1 VLHRHADDA
10 ASNKSTA
17 AGSGSI
23 ATTRMNTAAPTQ
35 IVLELIAQRVIKA
48 ARRDDWS
55 LDDRDA
61 LLFVLQQGWPACDV
75 AGTSSAARRH
85 GSTNCADG
93 RLREPRSSMPSTS
106 SSTMAR
112 IFAISHSWTETRR
125 GRAADLAIRIGLG
138 QWRFRRWSP
147 TTMAAAPPAVRCDHH
162 PITSGDKA
170 SVNRLIIRRIAP
182 KNAVI
187 LASPTTQY
195 EQEIRL
201 TG

>member
-35 IVLELIAQRVIKA
+35 IVLELIAQRVIEA

-55 LDDRDA
+55 VDDRDA
-61 LLFVLQQGWPACDV
+61 LLFVLRQGWPACDV

-93 RLREPRSSMPSTS
+93 RLREPRS
-106 SSTMAR
+106 
-112 IFAISHSWTETRR
+112 
-125 GRAADLAIRIGLG
+125 LG
-138 QWRFRRWSP
+138 
-147 TTMAAAPPAVRCDHH
+147 
-162 PITSGDKA
+162 
-170 SVNRLIIRRIAP
+170 
-182 KNAVI
+182 
-187 LASPTTQY
+187 
-195 EQEIRL
+195 
-201 TG
+201 